1 MSFTPSST
9 VPADSQ
15 HETDRAAEVDVATLL
30 GALEDDDCRAILEA
44 TSEEAL
50 STAELCE
57 QCDLSTSSAYRKV
70 DELTEVGLLE
80 ESVRLRPAKAH
91 TNEYRLAVNKL
102 EISLD
107 GGQLELSVTSRQANP
122 PAIFAD

>member
-1 MSFTPSST
+1 
-9 VPADSQ
+9 DSQ
-15 HETDRAAEVDVATLL
+15 HETGRAAEVDVATLL

-44 TSEEAL
+44 TSEQAL
-50 STAELCE
+50 STSELCE

-91 TNEYRLAVNKL
+91 F
-102 EISLD
+102 
-107 GGQLELSVTSRQANP
+107 P
-122 PAIFAD
+122 

>member
-1 MSFTPSST
+1 MSSTPSST
-9 VPADSQ
+9 APADSQ
-15 HETDRAAEVDVATLL
+15 HETGRAAEVDVATLL

-44 TSEEAL
+44 TSEQAL
-50 STAELCE
+50 STSELCE

-91 TNEYRLAVNKL
+91 TSEYRLAVSKL

-107 GGQLELSVTSRQANP
+107 GGQLELSVTSRQGNP
-122 PAIFAD
+122 PSILAD